1 MIPKWI
7 RGARLPAPD
16 AAHGGDVMMDF
27 GTDDV
32 AIILGLSVILILLG
46 SFLWRLHSAADTIS
60 KGRRFR

>member
-1 MIPKWI
+1 MDHW
-7 RGARLPAPD
+7 RLPAPD
-16 AAHGGDVMMDF
+16 AANGGVMMDF

-60 KGRRFR
+60 KGRSFR

>member
-1 MIPKWI
+1 
-7 RGARLPAPD
+7 
-16 AAHGGDVMMDF
+16 MMDF

-46 SFLWRLHSAADTIS
+46 SFLWRLHSAADPIS

>member
-1 MIPKWI
+1 
-7 RGARLPAPD
+7 
-16 AAHGGDVMMDF
+16 MMDF

>member
-1 MIPKWI
+1 MDHW
-7 RGARLPAPD
+7 RLPAPD
-16 AAHGGDVMMDF
+16 AANGGDVMMDF

-60 KGRRFR
+60 KGRSFR